1 MEDIVKDI
9 KETNYEIIFDRKEAI
24 EKGMSLV
31 KDKDVLLVLGKG
43 HEPYQV
49 VEDKKEHFSDKE
61 EVLKIIDKK

>member
-1 MEDIVKDI
+1 M
-9 KETNYEIIFDRKEAI
+9 T
-24 EKGMSLV
+24 LV